1 MIDINDLGVI
11 GMQLPRKH
19 CSALGP

>member
-11 GMQLPRKH
+11 GTQLPRKH